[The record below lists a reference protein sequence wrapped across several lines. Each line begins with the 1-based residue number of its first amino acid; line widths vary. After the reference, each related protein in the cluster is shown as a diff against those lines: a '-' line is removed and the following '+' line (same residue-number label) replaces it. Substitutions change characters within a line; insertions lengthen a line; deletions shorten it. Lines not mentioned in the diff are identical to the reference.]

1 MTPAMT
7 SLKTGDLILMRSAD
21 NQLQVGARIG
31 RGGQGTVYRTEINGR
46 QMAVKWYPLSNNRLF
61 DEKMRANLT
70 KLVSDGRPASA
81 AFIWPIDMVSSP
93 GREGFGYIMPMV
105 ESRFITCFQMI
116 SDTATE
122 TPHFDIMI
130 KIGLNLSD
138 AFASLH
144 GKGLCYRDISFG
156 NLYVDPKTG
165 DVAIIDNDN
174 VGMTGGEAFVR
185 GTPDFMAPEVML
197 DEASPGTE
205 SDLYSLALFLFYL
218 FCHGHPLKGQAVENS
233 YNSQERDEL
242 TDDELILKHFGHRP
256 VFVFDPGDSSN
267 RPVPGD
273 PIEAWW
279 KIYPRFFQDLF
290 IRSFTTG
297 LKEAT
302 LLGRLT
308 EGVWRKAL
316 YRLSDCVWECDNA
329 ACQAGLLFDASDLH
343 KACWRCGQVP
353 EAPLLLTTPNTEL
366 VLWHGAVLTG
376 RQLLLPGRQD
386 EAIAEASLDSRFPGA
401 VLLRNLTDQAWEVR
415 VAGEEPKQVRP
426 GQRLLARPMKL
437 TIAGKPAAIVR
448 AGTKEAA

>member
-1 MTPAMT
+1 MT
-7 SLKTGDLILMRSAD
+7 SLKTGDFILMSSAD
-21 NQLQVGARIG
+21 NRLQVGERIG
-31 RGGQGTVYRTEINGR
+31 RGGQGTVFRTEINGR
-46 QMAVKWYPLSNNRLF
+46 QMAVKWYPLSNNRVF

-70 KLVSDGRPASA
+70 KLVTDGRPTSA

-93 GREGFGYIMPMV
+93 GREGFGYVMPMV
-105 ESRFITCFQMI
+105 ENRFITCFQMI

-130 KIGLNLSD
+130 KIGISLAD

-144 GKGLCYRDISFG
+144 GKGLCYRDINFG

-174 VGMTGGEAFVR
+174 VGTTGGEAFVK

-218 FCHGHPLKGQAVENS
+218 FCHGHPLRGQAVENS
-233 YNSQERDEL
+233 YNSQERDKL

-256 VFVFDPGDSSN
+256 VFVFDPDDSSN
-267 RPVPGD
+267 RPIPGD
-273 PIEAWW
+273 PVATWW

-290 IRSFTTG
+290 VRSFTTG
-297 LKEAT
+297 LTEAT

-329 ACQAGLLFDASDLH
+329 ACRAGLLFDASDLR
-343 KACWRCGQVP
+343 KACWRCGREP
-353 EAPLLLTTPNTEL
+353 EAPLLLTTPSSAV

-376 RQLLLPGRQD
+376 RQLLLPGRPD
-386 EAIAEASLDSRFPGA
+386 EAVAEASLDSRFPGA
-401 VLLRNLTDQAWEVR
+401 VLLRNLTDQTWDLR
-415 VAGEEPKQVRP
+415 LVAEEPKQVRP